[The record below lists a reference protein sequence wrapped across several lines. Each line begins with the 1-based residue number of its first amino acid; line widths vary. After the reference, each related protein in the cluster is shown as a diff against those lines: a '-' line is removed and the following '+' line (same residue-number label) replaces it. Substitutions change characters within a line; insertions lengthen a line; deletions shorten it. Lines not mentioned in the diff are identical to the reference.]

1 MSLHGRVDWD
11 DKSRWDGRLFL
22 MVSPPVD
29 EGFVGMDVEA
39 LLWWWSFGKS
49 VGDISAEDEKVF
61 SCGDGIKQSG
71 AGLVDAVGVCFVKDF
86 DVTRQ

>member
-1 MSLHGRVDWD
+1 MAEMIGMTNP
-11 DKSRWDGRLFL
+11 GGMGGCFL
-22 MVSPPVD
+22 WLVHQLLKA

-71 AGLVDAVGVCFVKDF
+71 AGLVDAVGVFFVEDF